1 MPYTKTIKLMLVA
14 SSLMAIGSVQA
25 QVDQQENEVIQ
36 ENRSDRAEQRGER
49 RSDWTEQRS
58 ERREN
63 RSGQREQR
71 RENRTAHKGRSQR
84 ISANRASGGRRR

>member
-1 MPYTKTIKLMLVA
+1 MPYTKTIKLILVA

-36 ENRSDRAEQRGER
+36 ENRSDRAEQRGEH
-49 RSDWTEQRS
+49 
-58 ERREN
+58 
-63 RSGQREQR
+63 

>member
-1 MPYTKTIKLMLVA
+1 LILVA
-14 SSLMAIGSVQA
+14 SSLLAIGSVQA

-49 RSDWTEQRS
+49 RENRAGRRDQRS
-58 ERREN
+58 EN
-63 RSGQREQR
+63 RS
-71 RENRTAHKGRSQR
+71 AHKGRSQR

>member
-1 MPYTKTIKLMLVA
+1 MPYTKTIKLILVA

-49 RSDWTEQRS
+49 K
-58 ERREN
+58 EN
-63 RSGQREQR
+63 RSGRRDQR

-84 ISANRASGGRRR
+84 ISVNRASGGKRR